1 MSQIGR
7 FYLRTSE
14 TSQKRL
20 KYVGIID
27 VPIETLLWCLSMV
40 QDDNIGH

>member
-1 MSQIGR
+1 MYQIGR

-20 KYVGIID
+20 KYVRVID
-27 VPIETLLWCLSMV
+27 VPIEKLWWNLSMI
-40 QDDNIGH
+40 QDAEISH